1 MTKDHRLARRHVVH
15 TILETFTGADGV
27 GGEAKDFAAQPTA
40 VRVVGDDESDTGEQS
55 NHRVLMGNQE
65 SLGSSAPQE
74 QTATVHRCKGKT
86 KCLVKWRGYKK
97 IGAPVR
103 ERRLENVECLSLFLG
118 FGLGLLLRDNSYLFV
133 TGLLD
138 GVKDLFLRSGLVTE

>member
-1 MTKDHRLARRHVVH
+1 
-15 TILETFTGADGV
+15 
-27 GGEAKDFAAQPTA
+27 
-40 VRVVGDDESDTGEQS
+40 
-55 NHRVLMGNQE
+55 MGNQE

-74 QTATVHRCKGKT
+74 QTVTAHRCKGKT
-86 KCLVKWRGYKK
+86 KHLVKRRGYKK

-103 ERRLENVECLSLFLG
+103 ERRLENVECLNLFLG
-118 FGLGLLLRDNSYLFV
+118 LGFSLGLLLRDNSYLFV